1 MTLHIKSSGS
11 WTAKLNNL
19 AKDNEVDSD
28 KPMIAFVEGPY
39 GIPSIDFESECYR
52 IVVLISGGIGVTP
65 NQAICNDL
73 IDAHSKGRKML
84 KIIFIWIVRD
94 LAIAHAMIDSDH
106 FPTIKAQ
113 SMSTITSVDQQS
125 DHTILNPMT
134 SKYQSVMDLPT
145 EVTATTH
152 HDDSLYKPLLLHAE
166 IYHTSKTGMSGGELE
181 KHSLSDDAVII
192 QGRPDFS
199 KIFSRINEFA
209 ASRGESKIGVSI
221 CGPDAMVIDATKACR
236 ELKQDTVKWDTHFEV
251 FNL

>member
-1 MTLHIKSSGS
+1 MTLHIKSIGS

-19 AKDNEVDSD
+19 AKDNVVESD

-94 LAIAHAMIDSDH
+94 LAIAHAMIDSNH
-106 FPTIKAQ
+106 FPTNRNDEQQRNHGQIDNIDINVDEDVATIKADNTEEKY
-113 SMSTITSVDQQS
+113 SSGHNMDSASLLFTEIYR
-125 DHTILNPMT
+125 T
-134 SKYQSVMDLPT
+134 SKEGISEED
-145 EVTATTH
+145 
-152 HDDSLYKPLLLHAE
+152 
-166 IYHTSKTGMSGGELE
+166 LE

-199 KIFSRINEFA
+199 QIFSRINEFA
-209 ASRGESKIGVSI
+209 ASRGEGRIGVSI